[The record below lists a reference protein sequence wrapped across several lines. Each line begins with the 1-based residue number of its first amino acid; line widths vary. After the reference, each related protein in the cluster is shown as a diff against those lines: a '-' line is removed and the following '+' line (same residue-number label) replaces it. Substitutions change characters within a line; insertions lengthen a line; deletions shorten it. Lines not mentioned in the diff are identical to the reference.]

1 MQRGL
6 AAVRKQSNVS
16 QPLVQASLIGEAIDA
31 GPVLVFVFD
40 EDGRYVAANQEACDV
55 LGYERDELVT
65 LTVDDVALSP
75 EAAEVEHDASAPR
88 AKRGR
93 IELTRKDGSTFLFE
107 YRSQEAVVAGL
118 TVYVSVGWPADEV
131 SEAPAPRRRSARA
144 RG

>member
-1 MQRGL
+1 
-6 AAVRKQSNVS
+6 VRKQSNVA

-40 EDGRYVAANQEACDV
+40 EDGRYVAANQQACDE

-65 LTVDDVALSP
+65 LTTGDVAEST
-75 EAAEVEHDASAPR
+75 ERAAV
-88 AKRGR
+88 GR
-93 IELTRKDGSTFLFE
+93 MELTRKDGSTFVFE

-118 TVYVSVGWPADEV
+118 TVYVSVGWPTDEI
-131 SEAPAPRRRSARA
+131 SEALAPRRRSARA

>member
-1 MQRGL
+1 
-6 AAVRKQSNVS
+6 VRKQSNVA

-40 EDGRYVAANQEACDV
+40 EDGRYVAANQQACDT

-65 LTVDDVALSP
+65 LTVEDVAQSP
-75 EAAEVEHDASAPR
+75 DSAEVEHEAGSSR
-88 AKRGR
+88 TKRGR

-118 TVYVSVGWPADEV
+118 TVYVSVGWPTDDV

>member
-1 MQRGL
+1 M
-6 AAVRKQSNVS
+6 RKQSNVA

-40 EDGRYVAANQEACDV
+40 EDGRYVAANQQACDE

-65 LTVDDVALSP
+65 LTIDDVAESGD
-75 EAAEVEHDASAPR
+75 AARDGGSGRPQ
-88 AKRGR
+88 RGSV
-93 IELTRKDGSTFLFE
+93 ELTRKDGSTFVFE

-118 TVYVSVGWPADEV
+118 TVYVAVGWSADDV
-131 SEAPAPRRRSARA
+131 TEALAPRRRSARV

>member
-1 MQRGL
+1 
-6 AAVRKQSNVS
+6 VRKQSNVA

-40 EDGRYVAANQEACDV
+40 EDGRYVAANQQACDT

-65 LTVDDVALSP
+65 LTVEDVAQSP
-75 EAAEVEHDASAPR
+75 DSAEVEREAGSSR
-88 AKRGR
+88 TKRGR
-93 IELTRKDGSTFLFE
+93 VELTRKDGSTFLFE

-118 TVYVSVGWPADEV
+118 TVYVSVGWPTDDV